1 MLSRFWLLRGG
12 GGRGGGGEY
21 FFQILLRTC
30 FYKYDTV
37 LWTMEKLKKT
47 RELKFS
53 GNMYFSY
60 PDRLASAKIE
70 KVLSVQINDEKVT
83 LLLIYHISGF

>member
-1 MLSRFWLLRGG
+1 MVVKG
-12 GGRGGGGEY
+12 GGGGEWGVGGI
-21 FFQILLRTC
+21 FFSDIVLRTC